1 MGNKGGCKVGGGGEG
16 GKGHCTTKKKGS
28 LGMTV
33 DAKDGERNW
42 AQTLLRTWDILQDS
56 MMYQKQSNEQY

>member
-1 MGNKGGCKVGGGGEG
+1 MIARHVENNIMGNKGGCKVGGGEG

-42 AQTLLRTWDILQDS
+42 AQTLLRA
-56 MMYQKQSNEQY
+56 

>member
-1 MGNKGGCKVGGGGEG
+1 
-16 GKGHCTTKKKGS
+16 
-28 LGMTV
+28 MTV

-56 MMYQKQSNEQY
+56 MMYQKQSHEQYLKEGGKR

>member
-1 MGNKGGCKVGGGGEG
+1 MGNKGGCKVGGGGEW

-28 LGMTV
+28 LSMTV

-42 AQTLLRTWDILQDS
+42 AQTLLRA
-56 MMYQKQSNEQY
+56 